1 MPTRTIRESSEPRT
15 DVSGARRGFTLI
27 EVIAVIGILSILLSI
42 VVFSSRAIMA
52 SRSRSLAQQQL
63 ALIAA
68 GIEQYASFWSRPE
81 IGGVLIADRAWPDPF
96 PIRVFNTAN
105 YQVVAPFNNHFEYRI
120 ENNGSGLIEDLVNF
134 REKDRVVSNDGVAGD
149 VLAANV
155 CLTYALLSHTGKGPY
170 LEETDAKAVVRRLY
184 EVDAATFMPTL
195 PAPIAGNANSSAET
209 LVDPWG
215 LPYRYFW
222 VYRDSNAY
230 RGYLPV
236 STADT
241 SDANFRK
248 AVGYV
253 VESAG
258 PDGKFGNVWQL
269 TTTTNVDDVN
279 QAADNL
285 ALTAP

>member
-1 MPTRTIRESSEPRT
+1 MPAASGNRT
-15 DVSGARRGFTLI
+15 GFTLI
-27 EVIAVIGILSILLSI
+27 ETIAVIGILSILLSI
-42 VVFSSRAIMA
+42 VVFGSRTIIASRA
-52 SRSRSLAQQQL
+52 RSLAQQQL

-68 GIEQYASFWSRPE
+68 GIDRYASFWQRPE
-81 IGGVLIADRAWPDPF
+81 IGGVLVADRAWPDPF
-96 PIRVFNTAN
+96 PIRVFNAAN
-105 YQVVAPFNNHFEYRI
+105 YQLMAPFNNHFELRI
-120 ENNGSGLIEDLVNF
+120 DNNGSGLIEDIVNF
-134 REKDRVVSNDGVAGD
+134 REKDRLISNDGVAGD

-155 CLTYALLSHTGKGPY
+155 CLTYALLSRTGNGPY
-170 LEETDAKAVVRRLY
+170 LEETDAKAVVKRLV
-184 EVDAATFMPTL
+184 EMDGNTFMPTL
-195 PAPIAGNANSSAET
+195 PAPIAGNANSSAEV

-236 STADT
+236 PTADFADG
-241 SDANFRK
+241 SFRK

-269 TTTTNVDDVN
+269 TGATNNNDVN
-279 QAADNL
+279 EAADNL
-285 ALTAP
+285 TLTGP